1 MGTEKGFRRAQRA
14 LRIGARGCSCGRER
28 RCLANEGHL
37 DQASETRQGRKAE
50 EFGYL
55 CKLPGFGGGETV
67 FGRRPCRWC
76 SQGCLG
82 LV

>member
-1 MGTEKGFRRAQRA
+1 MGTEQGFCGAQRA

-28 RCLANEGHL
+28 RCLADEGHL

-55 CKLPGFGGGETV
+55 CKLQGFRRGETL
-67 FGRRPCRWC
+67 FCRCFCRWYK
-76 SQGCLG
+76 
-82 LV
+82 